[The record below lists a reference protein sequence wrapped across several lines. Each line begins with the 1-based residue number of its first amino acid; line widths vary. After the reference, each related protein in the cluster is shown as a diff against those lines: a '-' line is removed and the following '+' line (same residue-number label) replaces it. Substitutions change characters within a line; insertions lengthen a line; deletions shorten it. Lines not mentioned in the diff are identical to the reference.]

1 MDAQV
6 FGSVAVVQ
14 AKVNKEKIHDG
25 KDISGEF
32 VFMDLL
38 EKRAGKWGRAELR
51 RQGKLRNR

>member
-1 MDAQV
+1 MNAQV

-14 AKVNKEKIHDG
+14 ARVNKERIHDG

-38 EKRAGKWGRAELR
+38 EKRAGKWGRAELGR
-51 RQGKLRNR
+51 EGELRNR